1 MALYG
6 CLILPV
12 IFSDQ
17 CKQIDKNR
25 LTDFPGV
32 LALRIHFRA
41 NFFFILEYFID
52 MDELLVLSQI
62 DLF

>member
-12 IFSDQ
+12 TFSDQ
-17 CKQIDKNR
+17 CKQIDNNR
-25 LTDFPGV
+25 FTDFPGV
-32 LALRIHFRA
+32 LALGFILGQT
-41 NFFFILEYFID
+41 FFFILEYLID
-52 MDELLVLSQI
+52 MDKLPVLSQI

>member
-17 CKQIDKNR
+17 CKQIDNNR
-25 LTDFPGV
+25 FTDIPGV
-32 LALRIHFRA
+32 LALGFILGQTV
-41 NFFFILEYFID
+41 FFILEYFID
-52 MDELLVLSQI
+52 MDKLLVLSQI